1 MDDIHQRLAKNMRLL
16 RRERGWSQE
25 ALAHEADLHR
35 TYVSDIERGA
45 RNPSL
50 TAIDKIARALGV
62 SCGDLL
68 D

>member
-62 SCGDLL
+62 SCGQLL

>member
-1 MDDIHQRLAKNMRLL
+1 MDDIRSRLARNLRLL
-16 RRERGWSQE
+16 RREKGWSQE

-35 TYVSDIERGA
+35 TYVSDLERGA

-50 TAIDKIARALGV
+50 AAIDKLARALGV
-62 SCGDLL
+62 SAGRLL